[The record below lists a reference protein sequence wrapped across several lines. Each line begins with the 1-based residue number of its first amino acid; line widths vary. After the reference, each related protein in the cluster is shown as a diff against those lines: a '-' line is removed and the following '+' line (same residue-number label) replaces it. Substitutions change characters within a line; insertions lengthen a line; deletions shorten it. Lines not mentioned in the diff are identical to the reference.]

1 MKFIVDL
8 FPIVIFFGVYQQ
20 TDMYAATAAVMVAC
34 MLQTFGYRLF
44 SHQFDRNHVLALVL
58 VLPFG
63 ALTLVLRDPMFIKWN
78 GTVELW
84 LLAAALFGSQF
95 IGDKSLIERMAGGGL
110 DLTPEIWRRLTWAWI
125 LFFVFSGACN
135 IYVAYSW
142 EEAAWMNFK
151 MFGMTGM
158 SIVFVAAQMVWIMRV
173 LPPREDPEAGE
184 SLEGEGLQAEATTED
199 AAGN

>member
-8 FPIVIFFGVYQQ
+8 FPVVIFFGVYQQ
-20 TDMYAATAAVMVAC
+20 TDMYAATAAVMGAC
-34 MLQTFGYRLF
+34 ALQTFGYRFF
-44 SHQFDRNHVLALVL
+44 SGEFDRNHVLAILL

-84 LLAAALFGSQF
+84 LLAAGLLGSQY
-95 IGDKSLIERMAGGGL
+95 IGDKPLIERMMGGGL
-110 DLTPEIWRRLTWAWI
+110 DLPPELWRRLTWAWI
-125 LFFVFSGACN
+125 AFFLFSGACN

-158 SIVFVAAQMVWIMRV
+158 SIVFVAAQLVWIMRV
-173 LPPREDPEAGE
+173 LPPRDDSEHED
-184 SLEGEGLQAEATTED
+184 SLEGEGSTVETTTED
-199 AAGN
+199 VTGH